1 MVIGNT
7 AKAGVRFFAFDQFKD
22 LLKDSEGK
30 TTGARSVLGN
40 YGNLSFFF
48 GRGEGLEVVNK
59 QKKECYSRIISSCFS
74 FIPTYSGTGSR
85 NDRGGVGSYTFRN
98 Y

>member
-30 TTGARSVLGN
+30 TTGARSVLGRIPLILI
-40 YGNLSFFF
+40 YFF
-48 GRGEGLEVVNK
+48 
-59 QKKECYSRIISSCFS
+59 
-74 FIPTYSGTGSR
+74 
-85 NDRGGVGSYTFRN
+85 
-98 Y
+98 

>member
-30 TTGARSVLGN
+30 TTGARSVLGKN
-40 YGNLSFFF
+40 PMKSVSIFN
-48 GRGEGLEVVNK
+48 
-59 QKKECYSRIISSCFS
+59 
-74 FIPTYSGTGSR
+74 GTM
-85 NDRGGVGSYTFRN
+85 NM
-98 Y
+98 